1 MIEGISGVFS
11 RISEIQSRI
20 DEIKSLNKRPTINP
34 LLSQNEKMQDNK
46 SATTEANFS
55 DVLKQVMEDNNTLAG
70 QEDSTAGLDF
80 TKLNKLVGST
90 KDSKEL
96 LQMLYKNLKPEN
108 QNADVSKVIDEA
120 STAFGVDKPLIKAV
134 IQQESEY
141 NKLAVSPKGAM
152 GLMQLMPQTAESL
165 GVKNPF
171 DVKENIFGGTRY
183 LKSLM
188 NKYNNNLELSLA
200 AYNAGPEAVAK
211 YGGIPPYEETQN
223 YVKNVQRIYKEF
235 KNFE

>member
-1 MIEGISGVFS
+1 MIEGISGVFG
-11 RISEIQSRI
+11 RISEIQTRI
-20 DEIKSLNKRPTINP
+20 DEIKSLGKKPSINP
-34 LLSQNEKMQDNK
+34 LLSQNEKPRDDK
-46 SATTEANFS
+46 SAGTEAKFS
-55 DVLKQVMEDNNTLAG
+55 DVLKQVMDDNSTLAG
-70 QEDSTAGLDF
+70 QDESANGLDF
-80 TKLNKLVGST
+80 TKLNKLVGSA

-96 LQMLYKNLKPEN
+96 LQLLYKNMKPEN
-108 QNADVSKVIDEA
+108 QNTDVSKVIDDA
-120 STAFGVDKPLIKAV
+120 SSAFGVDKPLIKAV

-152 GLMQLMPQTAESL
+152 GLMQLMPETADSL

-188 NKYNNNLELSLA
+188 TKYNNNLDLALA
-200 AYNAGPEAVAK
+200 AYNAGPKAVEK

-235 KNFE
+235 KNFD